1 MNDWILV
8 CLILHNMLKSF
19 NDAWDEEDDDKENA
33 PENRVARQHRNGNS
47 LRNRVQNHAIE

>member
-1 MNDWILV
+1 
-8 CLILHNMLKSF
+8 MLKSF

-47 LRNRVQNHAIE
+47 LRNRVQNHAIEWAKTNLE